1 VPNLNQ
7 AVTNLPSTSS
17 YTSLL
22 KARIIGFPKTSITIT
37 NSHGS
42 YGIKYKIL
50 VSNHP
55 QGIADTWAEEKAE
68 ATLAAAAAASY
79 TITGPFV
86 WVDVQI
92 IDASGG
98 SHGIGNCWL
107 QATGI

>member
-1 VPNLNQ
+1 MPHLEQSKTGQ
-7 AVTNLPSTSS
+7 ASTNS
-17 YTSLL
+17 YDSLL

-55 QGIADTWAEEKAE
+55 QGLADTWAEEKAE

-79 TITGPFV
+79 TLTGPFV

-92 IDASGG
+92 VDASSGN
-98 SHGIGNCWL
+98 HGVGNAWL
-107 QATGI
+107 QSVGV